1 MQITAH
7 VNFHYNYQQCTITP
21 KVNMTETT
29 SQLSHGL
36 LFNKLSDQSF
46 FISVTALT
54 HVIMF
59 CHLFGCPTVIPLLLL
74 PNQFLF
80 LSTDFRWQDLISQD
94 GGFFVFWLFCFVLF
108 YSCNIF
114 VNGTCQQ
121 TEEKSA
127 FTSNLGEITMQMIK
141 RGSNH
146 E

>member
-1 MQITAH
+1 MQITAQ

-36 LFNKLSDQSF
+36 LFNKTIRPVFLY
-46 FISVTALT
+46 
-54 HVIMF
+54 F
-59 CHLFGCPTVIPLLLL
+59 CHCINTCNNVLSFVWVSYCNTTTAAAKSVSIFVYWFQMARLDFTV
-74 PNQFLF
+74 
-80 LSTDFRWQDLISQD
+80 
-94 GGFFVFWLFCFVLF
+94 FFVFWLFCFVLF

-127 FTSNLGEITMQMIK
+127 FTSNLGEIIMQMIK